1 MTGEPKT
8 EDPAARM
15 YSLQETTSTSTQ
27 FMLQPLG
34 DRSAEHEGVSSHA
47 LLKNVE
53 SVYIESMTQDDKVQ
67 ELLRSREKSEE
78 QQRRQNEE
86 LEKLRSQCQSA
97 TREIRKNQEVRPS
110 APGPSPGP
118 LCDAAS

>member
-1 MTGEPKT
+1 
-8 EDPAARM
+8 M

-27 FMLQPLG
+27 FMLQPSG
-34 DRSAEHEGVSSHA
+34 DRSAEHEGVSTHA

-110 APGPSPGP
+110 GPGPSPGP